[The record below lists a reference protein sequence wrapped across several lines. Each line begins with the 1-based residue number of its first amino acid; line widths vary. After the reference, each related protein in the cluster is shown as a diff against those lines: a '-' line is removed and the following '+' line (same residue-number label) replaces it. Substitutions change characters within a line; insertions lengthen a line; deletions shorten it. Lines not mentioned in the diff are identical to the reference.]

1 MKKSHIDS
9 GKDFDFGKTSED
21 YAKYRD
27 IYPQEFYDKILQR
40 GLCVEGQS
48 ILDIGTGTGVLPRN
62 LYRFGGKFV
71 GIDISENQ
79 IEQAKILAKRENMDI
94 HFRCVSAEDADFDNE
109 TFDVVTAC
117 QCFTYFNHKILSKRL
132 ADMIKS
138 HGKFVVLYMAWL
150 PYEDE
155 LALRSE
161 NLILKYNPVWSGC
174 GEVRHNI
181 EIPLDYEE
189 YFEIEYKD
197 VFDLDVPFSRESWHG
212 RMRACRGVG
221 ASLSDEDIAKWEK
234 EHIAMLNENAP
245 QNFNVKHYGA
255 ICVLCKKY

>member
-9 GKDFDFGKTSED
+9 GKDFDFGKTSGD

-40 GLCVEGQS
+40 GLCADGQR

-62 LYRFGGKFV
+62 LYKYGGKFV
-71 GIDISENQ
+71 GIDISANQ
-79 IEQAKILAKRENMDI
+79 IEQAKILTEQNNMEI
-94 HFRCVSAEDADFDNE
+94 PFYCVSAEDADFGEDA
-109 TFDVVTAC
+109 FDVAVAC
-117 QCFTYFNHKILSKRL
+117 QCFTYFNHGVLAKRL

-150 PYEDE
+150 PYDDE
-155 LALRSE
+155 LAFKSE
-161 NLILKYNPVWSGC
+161 KLILKYNPAWSGC

-181 EIPLDYEE
+181 EIPTEYQE
-189 YFEIEYKD
+189 YFDIEYQE
-197 VFDLDVPFSRESWHG
+197 VFDLDVPFTRESWHG

-221 ASLSDEDIAKWEK
+221 ASLSQEDIAKWEK
-234 EHIAMLNENAP
+234 EHIAMLENIAP
-245 QNFNVKHYGA
+245 QKFTVKHYGA
-255 ICVLCKKY
+255 ICVLNKKY